1 MYLFI
6 ATTLSTY
13 SYLLYFNK
21 TNELSTTVCQI
32 QAFFLLWFE
41 QSQFIWSALIS
52 YTTYKITTQ
61 SLGSDFVPPANV
73 QKGYLYLG
81 FIFPFANT
89 AFAYL
94 NGLLGESGH
103 WCWISNLT
111 IPGQILSWVAY
122 CFYWAAI
129 IFNAYYTV
137 KLIMYVKGLNIELKE
152 KEISTKIRIRRTL
165 NDMKLQS
172 SKLDGFKKDYI
183 EKARQAA
190 LINNKQTYNLA
201 KQGLKLCLSKQR
213 FLDSMVAN
221 FEIALQMNEM
231 NKVINGFVSGMNLI
245 ADEMK
250 GVTSTIDIA
259 KAQAAYEKALA
270 SNQGQYEALDAFLRE
285 AEGSIESFAGNENDV
300 SEDELDM
307 LINNEACDSEDSLD
321 KEIDEK
327 IANVRQKMKV

>member
-1 MYLFI
+1 MDLFG
-6 ATTLSTY
+6 
-13 SYLLYFNK
+13 FK
-21 TNELSTTVCQI
+21 KRKQE
-32 QAFFLLWFE
+32 
-41 QSQFIWSALIS
+41 
-52 YTTYKITTQ
+52 KIE
-61 SLGSDFVPPANV
+61 
-73 QKGYLYLG
+73 KRRK
-81 FIFPFANT
+81 
-89 AFAYL
+89 
-94 NGLLGESGH
+94 EEEE
-103 WCWISNLT
+103 
-111 IPGQILSWVAY
+111 
-122 CFYWAAI
+122 
-129 IFNAYYTV
+129 
-137 KLIMYVKGLNIELKE
+137 KLKE

-183 EKARQAA
+183 EQARQAA

-250 GVTSTIDIA
+250 GVTSTIDIS

>member
-1 MYLFI
+1 MDLFG
-6 ATTLSTY
+6 
-13 SYLLYFNK
+13 FK
-21 TNELSTTVCQI
+21 KRKQE
-32 QAFFLLWFE
+32 
-41 QSQFIWSALIS
+41 
-52 YTTYKITTQ
+52 KIE
-61 SLGSDFVPPANV
+61 
-73 QKGYLYLG
+73 KRRK
-81 FIFPFANT
+81 
-89 AFAYL
+89 
-94 NGLLGESGH
+94 EEE
-103 WCWISNLT
+103 
-111 IPGQILSWVAY
+111 
-122 CFYWAAI
+122 
-129 IFNAYYTV
+129 
-137 KLIMYVKGLNIELKE
+137 KLKE

>member
-1 MYLFI
+1 MDLFG
-6 ATTLSTY
+6 
-13 SYLLYFNK
+13 FK
-21 TNELSTTVCQI
+21 KRKQE
-32 QAFFLLWFE
+32 
-41 QSQFIWSALIS
+41 
-52 YTTYKITTQ
+52 KIE
-61 SLGSDFVPPANV
+61 
-73 QKGYLYLG
+73 KRRK
-81 FIFPFANT
+81 
-89 AFAYL
+89 
-94 NGLLGESGH
+94 EEEE
-103 WCWISNLT
+103 
-111 IPGQILSWVAY
+111 
-122 CFYWAAI
+122 
-129 IFNAYYTV
+129 
-137 KLIMYVKGLNIELKE
+137 KLKE

-250 GVTSTIDIA
+250 GVTPTIDIA

>member
-1 MYLFI
+1 MDLFG
-6 ATTLSTY
+6 
-13 SYLLYFNK
+13 FK
-21 TNELSTTVCQI
+21 KRKQE
-32 QAFFLLWFE
+32 
-41 QSQFIWSALIS
+41 
-52 YTTYKITTQ
+52 KIE
-61 SLGSDFVPPANV
+61 
-73 QKGYLYLG
+73 KRRK
-81 FIFPFANT
+81 
-89 AFAYL
+89 
-94 NGLLGESGH
+94 EEEE
-103 WCWISNLT
+103 
-111 IPGQILSWVAY
+111 
-122 CFYWAAI
+122 
-129 IFNAYYTV
+129 
-137 KLIMYVKGLNIELKE
+137 KLKE

-259 KAQAAYEKALA
+259 KAQAPYEKALA

>member
-1 MYLFI
+1 MDLFG
-6 ATTLSTY
+6 
-13 SYLLYFNK
+13 FK
-21 TNELSTTVCQI
+21 KRKQE
-32 QAFFLLWFE
+32 
-41 QSQFIWSALIS
+41 
-52 YTTYKITTQ
+52 KIE
-61 SLGSDFVPPANV
+61 
-73 QKGYLYLG
+73 KRRK
-81 FIFPFANT
+81 
-89 AFAYL
+89 
-94 NGLLGESGH
+94 EEEE
-103 WCWISNLT
+103 
-111 IPGQILSWVAY
+111 
-122 CFYWAAI
+122 
-129 IFNAYYTV
+129 
-137 KLIMYVKGLNIELKE
+137 KLKE

-245 ADEMK
+245 ADAMI

-321 KEIDEK
+321 NEIDEK
-327 IANVRQKMKV
+327 IENVRQKMKV

>member
-1 MYLFI
+1 MDLFG
-6 ATTLSTY
+6 
-13 SYLLYFNK
+13 FK
-21 TNELSTTVCQI
+21 KRKQE
-32 QAFFLLWFE
+32 
-41 QSQFIWSALIS
+41 
-52 YTTYKITTQ
+52 KIE
-61 SLGSDFVPPANV
+61 
-73 QKGYLYLG
+73 KRRK
-81 FIFPFANT
+81 
-89 AFAYL
+89 
-94 NGLLGESGH
+94 EEEE
-103 WCWISNLT
+103 
-111 IPGQILSWVAY
+111 
-122 CFYWAAI
+122 
-129 IFNAYYTV
+129 
-137 KLIMYVKGLNIELKE
+137 KLKE

-259 KAQAAYEKALA
+259 KAKAAYEKALA